1 MTVEERESPQEIE
14 LDVELEADCETAAAS
29 DDIRDAVD
37 YLAIFRA
44 CERNATEGSFALL
57 EALAG
62 ACLED
67 IMSDDRIATATV
79 RVRKPGLLSGA
90 TPEIELSRRRT
101 GR

>member
-1 MTVEERESPQEIE
+1 MTSEERESPQEIE
-14 LDVELEADCETAAAS
+14 LEVELEADCERAAAS

-37 YLAIFRA
+37 YLAIYRI

-67 IMSDDRIATATV
+67 IMGDDRIATATV